1 MENESALKPLAP
13 LCCAPVRVYIC
24 PCLLRGWNTPR
35 RAGAGIC
42 APQPDNVRVEAV
54 ILPKFELVTGNSAG
68 LLCSASSQLFTIH
81 GDSRALV
88 HTRLIKKLQFVSS
101 SCHWQ
106 SVTVR
111 ATSHSYALN
120 DRPGKGPKLI
130 TIYCRG
136 TMNFSPTEYSMDF
149 SKFRST
155 RIAYSRLYFRPY
167 SGFAMRKSAGINWFS
182 KHSPSKRNNL
192 SSPCKASVIYD
203 YEIMQMLYS
212 RPYIR
217 LKARRNPGTD
227 SCIAVDSYQ
236 GNGNAFR
243 RGGPKMR
250 WVGRSLRL
258 PRELGRF

>member
-1 MENESALKPLAP
+1 
-13 LCCAPVRVYIC
+13 
-24 PCLLRGWNTPR
+24 
-35 RAGAGIC
+35 
-42 APQPDNVRVEAV
+42 
-54 ILPKFELVTGNSAG
+54 
-68 LLCSASSQLFTIH
+68 
-81 GDSRALV
+81 
-88 HTRLIKKLQFVSS
+88 
-101 SCHWQ
+101 
-106 SVTVR
+106 
-111 ATSHSYALN
+111 
-120 DRPGKGPKLI
+120 
-130 TIYCRG
+130 
-136 TMNFSPTEYSMDF
+136 MNFSPTEYSMDF

-243 RGGPKMR
+243 RGGP
-250 WVGRSLRL
+250 VGWSIFAITPGTGSILNTTPPHCDVVNSGAFVATTSVIFRCRRPFLFPNLL
-258 PRELGRF
+258 PQYAQ